1 MGAVFL
7 QVLSTLRENTSCVVA
22 VFTRTMPVKTWRRS
36 ARDSYL
42 KPETGRLICRLEQ
55 IARRLAVTPP
65 PLDKPLR
72 DWPRNLL
79 MHGAAASHASAIL
92 PLLGRG
98 QGKQRQQTVNEWQ
111 VCCVVACPDA
121 VAR

>member
-7 QVLSTLRENTSCVVA
+7 QVLSTLRENTSRVVA

-79 MHGAAASHASAIL
+79 VQPPVTQVQSCHCWDEVKVSKGS
-92 PLLGRG
+92 
-98 QGKQRQQTVNEWQ
+98 KQ
-111 VCCVVACPDA
+111 
-121 VAR
+121 